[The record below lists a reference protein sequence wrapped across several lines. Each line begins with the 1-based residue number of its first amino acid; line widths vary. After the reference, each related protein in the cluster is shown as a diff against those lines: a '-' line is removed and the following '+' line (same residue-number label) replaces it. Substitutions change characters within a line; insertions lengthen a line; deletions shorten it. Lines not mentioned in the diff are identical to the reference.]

1 MKKIIIAVI
10 FTFTFISS
18 YAQFKKD
25 SVAIVSLLEKE
36 AATWRVGDVKGHADC
51 WQIRPYSRILISTTD
66 GRVLDLDP
74 QIIVNPP
81 SNMTGNGGKAIIS
94 KMKMGITDNS
104 AWVSHDE
111 ESVTKDGVSTYSY
124 EVRLLEK
131 IKGEWK
137 LVGQSVHQYKK

>member
-1 MKKIIIAVI
+1 MKKIIIAAI
-10 FTFTFISS
+10 FTFAFISS
-18 YAQFKKD
+18 YAQSKKD
-25 SVAIVSLLEKE
+25 SVAIVSVLEKE
-36 AATWRVGDVKGHADC
+36 AATWRVGDVKGHAEC

-66 GRVLDLDP
+66 GRAMDLDP

-81 SNMTGNGGKAIIS
+81 ANMLGNGGKAIIS
-94 KMKMGITDNS
+94 KLKIGITGNS

-111 ESVTKDGVSTYSY
+111 ESVSKDGISTFSY

-131 IKGEWK
+131 VGDNWK

>member
-36 AATWRVGDVKGHADC
+36 AATWRVGDVKGHAEC

-66 GRVLDLDP
+66 GRVMDLDP

-111 ESVTKDGVSTYSY
+111 ESITKDGISTYSY